1 VCSQTLEKKAV
12 TIAMMTSL
20 SNASFIYTPY
30 LFKKSDEPR
39 YTTAVSTLSLSE
51 FGRPTLCLDVFAG
64 SDQRKTGKADGQMAA
79 MAGFSLGGI
88 LVAWTMRY
96 ILKRQNK
103 NIGNSGAVT
112 KYPY

>member
-1 VCSQTLEKKAV
+1 
-12 TIAMMTSL
+12 MTSL

-39 YTTAVSTLSLSE
+39 YTTA
-51 FGRPTLCLDVFAG
+51 
-64 SDQRKTGKADGQMAA
+64 MAA

-88 LVAWTMRY
+88 AVAWTMRF

-103 NIGNSGAVT
+103 NIANSGSAT